1 MKKLIYC
8 SQCGHKN
15 SFSVIDGNTRYHCS
29 KCKTIHYQNPK
40 PTATLIVPKNN
51 QILFV
56 RRAFEPAKGCWSLP
70 GGFLELRETL
80 EEGALRELKEET
92 NLKGEVSKLLCTCS
106 HFNSIFGD
114 VLLIG
119 LQIKIENWDNLKASD
134 DAYDATFFDINK
146 CPVLAFECHQK
157 IFNMYIEF
165 IKDK

>member
-15 SFSVIDGNTRYHCS
+15 SFSAIDGNTRYHCS

-70 GGFLELRETL
+70 GGFLELGETL

-119 LQIKIENWDNLKASD
+119 LQIKIENWDDLKAGD

-146 CPVLAFECHQK
+146 CPELAFECHQK
-157 IFNMYIEF
+157 IFNYYL
-165 IKDK
+165 KSLNKL